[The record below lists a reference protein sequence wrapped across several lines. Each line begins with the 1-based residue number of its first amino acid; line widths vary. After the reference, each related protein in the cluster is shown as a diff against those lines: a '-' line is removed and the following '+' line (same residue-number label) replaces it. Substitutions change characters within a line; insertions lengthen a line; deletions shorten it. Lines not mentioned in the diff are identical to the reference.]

1 MLQRQNPLIFE
12 IGYNKLMA
20 VKKEQIHG
28 FWLLYEEELRD
39 GVRYL
44 RDDLQYKEAK
54 TLFDA
59 ARVDGVAEFEDDQDR
74 DWSLIYNRQEGT
86 YTLIR
91 RQRE

>member
-1 MLQRQNPLIFE
+1 
-12 IGYNKLMA
+12 MA

-28 FWLLYEEELRD
+28 YWLVFEEELRD

-54 TLFDA
+54 TIFDA
-59 ARVDGVAEFEDDQDR
+59 ARFDGTAEFEDDQDR
-74 DWSLIYNRQEGT
+74 DWSLIYNRQEGN

>member
-1 MLQRQNPLIFE
+1 
-12 IGYNKLMA
+12 MA
-20 VKKEQIHG
+20 IKKETIHG
-28 FWLLYEEELRD
+28 FWVTFEEELRD

-59 ARVDGVAEFEDDQDR
+59 ARLNGSAEFEDDYDR
-74 DWSLIYNRQEGT
+74 DWSLIYNRDGT

-91 RQRE
+91 RQQE

>member
-1 MLQRQNPLIFE
+1 MPT
-12 IGYNKLMA
+12 
-20 VKKEQIHG
+20 KKESVHG
-28 FWLLYEEELRD
+28 YLIEFDEEFRD

-44 RDDLQYKEAK
+44 RDDLQYEEAK

-59 ARVDGVAEFEDDQDR
+59 ARLRGYAEFEDDYDR
-74 DWSLIYNRQEGT
+74 DWTLTYNRDEGT

>member
-1 MLQRQNPLIFE
+1 
-12 IGYNKLMA
+12 MA
-20 VKKEQIHG
+20 VKKEQVHG
-28 FWLLYEEELRD
+28 FWLIYEEELRD

-44 RDDLQYKEAK
+44 RDDLQYGEAK

-59 ARVDGVAEFEDDQDR
+59 ARLDGIAEFEDDQDR

>member
-1 MLQRQNPLIFE
+1 
-12 IGYNKLMA
+12 MA
-20 VKKEQIHG
+20 IKREQVHG
-28 FWLLYEEELRD
+28 FWLVFDEDLRD

-44 RDDLQYKEAK
+44 REDLQYNEAK

-59 ARVDGVAEFEDDQDR
+59 ARINGTAEFEDDFDR
-74 DWSLIYNRQEGT
+74 DWTLLYNRADGT

>member
-1 MLQRQNPLIFE
+1 
-12 IGYNKLMA
+12 MA

-28 FWLLYEEELRD
+28 FWLIYEEELRD

-44 RDDLQYKEAK
+44 RDDLQYGEAK
-54 TLFDA
+54 TIFDA

-74 DWSLIYNRQEGT
+74 DWSLIYNRQDGN

>member
-1 MLQRQNPLIFE
+1 M
-12 IGYNKLMA
+12 KT
-20 VKKEQIHG
+20 KKERIHG
-28 FWLLYEEELRD
+28 FLLEFDEELKE

-59 ARVDGVAEFEDDQDR
+59 ARLRGDAEFEDDYDR
-74 DWSLIYNRQEGT
+74 DWTLTYNRGKGT

>member
-1 MLQRQNPLIFE
+1 
-12 IGYNKLMA
+12 MA

-74 DWSLIYNRQEGT
+74 DWSLIYNRQDGN

>member
-1 MLQRQNPLIFE
+1 
-12 IGYNKLMA
+12 MA
-20 VKKEQIHG
+20 IKKETIHG
-28 FWLLYEEELRD
+28 FWVTFDEELRD

-59 ARVDGVAEFEDDQDR
+59 ARLNGSAEFEDDYDR
-74 DWSLIYNRQEGT
+74 DWTLVYNRDGT

-91 RQRE
+91 RQQE

>member
-1 MLQRQNPLIFE
+1 
-12 IGYNKLMA
+12 MA
-20 VKKEQIHG
+20 IKKETIHG
-28 FWLLYEEELRD
+28 FWVTFEEELRD

-59 ARVDGVAEFEDDQDR
+59 ARLNGSAEFEDDYDR
-74 DWSLIYNRQEGT
+74 DWSLIHNRGNGT

-91 RQRE
+91 RQQE

>member
-1 MLQRQNPLIFE
+1 
-12 IGYNKLMA
+12 MA
-20 VKKEQIHG
+20 IKKETIHG
-28 FWLLYEEELRD
+28 FWVTFDEELRD

-59 ARVDGVAEFEDDQDR
+59 ARLNGSAEFEDDYDR
-74 DWSLIYNRQEGT
+74 DWSLIYNRDGT

-91 RQRE
+91 RQQE

>member
-1 MLQRQNPLIFE
+1 
-12 IGYNKLMA
+12 MA

-28 FWLLYEEELRD
+28 YWLVFEEELRD

-54 TLFDA
+54 TIFDA
-59 ARVDGVAEFEDDQDR
+59 ARFDGTAEFEDDQDR
-74 DWSLIYNRQEGT
+74 DWSLIYNRQDGN